1 MIKPMIRKKGGC
13 IINISSV
20 LGSYGMKGSSV
31 YAASKAGVVGF
42 TKTLAIELGGRNIR
56 VNAICPG
63 LVDTD
68 MAGEDNSPLRKM
80 HIESSPM
87 KSIISTEEIADAALS
102 IVLLGHMNG
111 SVLTIDGGFSAGKFV

>member
-1 MIKPMIRKKGGC
+1 MIRKKGGC

-68 MAGEDNSPLRKM
+68 MAGQDNSPLRKM
-80 HIESSPM
+80 YIESSPM
-87 KSIISTEEIADAALS
+87 KSIIPAEEIADAALS

-111 SVLTIDGGFSAGKFV
+111 SVMTIDGGFSAGKFV